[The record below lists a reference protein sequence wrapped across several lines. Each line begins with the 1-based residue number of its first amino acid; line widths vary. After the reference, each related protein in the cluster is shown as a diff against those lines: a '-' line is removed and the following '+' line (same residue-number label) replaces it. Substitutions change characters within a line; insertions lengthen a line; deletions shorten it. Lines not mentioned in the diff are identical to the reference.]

1 VSTPALI
8 EAALNGTTASPAPW
22 TPDAAA
28 EEGRRAVDAGAGMV
42 HVHARARDGSQS
54 SDPAWYGR
62 FIERFGE
69 LCPGVSVSVTS
80 KATPSLLEDAAAWT
94 PAPPVCSVNYGSAV
108 DPWRELLEILEGRGV
123 TIEGGVADEAMIDA
137 MCAASCAPSHVVLL
151 VQADKPSR
159 AAAAE
164 RYLALRAHAV
174 ASGIDVP
181 IVAHGY
187 GDATWGIVGAALAA
201 GDHVRVGF
209 EDSLTLA
216 DGRRAASNGDLV
228 ANAVRIAEAL
238 GRTPIGPAAIAGW
251 FAASAAGS
259 AHA

>member
-8 EAALNGTTASPAPW
+8 EAALNGAAAAPAPW

-28 EEGRRAVDAGAGMV
+28 DEGRRAVEAGAGMV
-42 HVHARARDGSQS
+42 HVHARARDGAQS

-62 FIERFGE
+62 FLQRFGE
-69 LCPGVSVSVTS
+69 LCPGVPVSVTS
-80 KATPSLLEDAAAWT
+80 KATPTLLEDAVAWA

-108 DPWRELLEILEGRGV
+108 DPWRELLEILDGRGV
-123 TIEGGVADEAMIDA
+123 TVEGGAADEAMIDA
-137 MCAASCAPSHVVLL
+137 MCAAPQAPSHLVLL
-151 VQADKPSR
+151 VQAARPSR

-164 RYLALRAHAV
+164 RYLALRAHALT
-174 ASGIDVP
+174 SGLDVP

-216 DGRRAASNGDLV
+216 DGRPAASNGDLV

-238 GRTPIGPAAIAGW
+238 GRTPIGPAAVGGWIA
-251 FAASAAGS
+251 AAAGS
-259 AHA
+259 ALA